1 MKANISISHA
11 IRQSTTPPQYDSLV
25 SKAQDLAQEIYNI
38 KGWRF
43 PIDKLCV
50 DLRQAVARKSVN
62 AKQTYWF
69 AITAINGETPVSNP
83 QKFQIIVNQ
92 GGTRALDYGGFL
104 RLTRALRN
112 GKLHKVIK

>member
-1 MKANISISHA
+1 MKANISTSWTLQ
-11 IRQSTTPPQYDSLV
+11 RTTTPQQFQSLV
-25 SKAQDLAQEIYNI
+25 SEAQDLAQEIYNI

-50 DLRQAVARKSVN
+50 DLRQAVARKSID
-62 AKQTYWF
+62 AKQTVWF
-69 AITAINGETPVSNP
+69 AITAINGETPVTNP

-92 GGTRALDYGGFL
+92 GGTRTLDYGGFL

-112 GKLHKVIK
+112 GKLHKIIK